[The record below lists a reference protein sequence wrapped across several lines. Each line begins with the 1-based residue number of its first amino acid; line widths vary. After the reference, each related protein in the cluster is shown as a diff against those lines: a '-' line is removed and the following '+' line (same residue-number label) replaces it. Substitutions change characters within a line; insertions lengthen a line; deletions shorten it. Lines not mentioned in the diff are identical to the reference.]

1 MEFTNINKAVEEL
14 KSAFIDTIALI
25 NDRVK
30 VNTNILKEAKTALKD
45 SANDLCNLGNIAD
58 GLYRDMD
65 DIASNCYD
73 SATDIETIIE
83 NFADED

>member
-14 KSAFIDTIALI
+14 KSAFNNTIALI

-45 SANDLCNLGNIAD
+45 SESDLCDLGNIAD
-58 GLYRDMD
+58 RLYRDME
-65 DIASNCYD
+65 DIS
-73 SATDIETIIE
+73 I
-83 NFADED
+83 